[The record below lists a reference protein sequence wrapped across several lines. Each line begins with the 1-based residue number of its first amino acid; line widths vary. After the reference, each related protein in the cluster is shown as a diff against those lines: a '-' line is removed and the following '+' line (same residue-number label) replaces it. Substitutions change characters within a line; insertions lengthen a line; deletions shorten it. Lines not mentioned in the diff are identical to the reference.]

1 MSDIYEHDQ
10 MIVLGTFLANVVVV
24 IILILILLI
33 IIIKLGSDTNW
44 FFSLKV
50 KY

>member
-10 MIVLGTFLANVVVV
+10 MIVLETFLANVVVAV
-24 IILILILLI
+24 ILTLLLI
-33 IIIKLGSDTNW
+33 IIIKLGSNTDW
-44 FFSLKV
+44 FFSLKI

>member
-10 MIVLGTFLANVVVV
+10 MIVLETFLANVVVAV
-24 IILILILLI
+24 ILILLLI
-33 IIIKLGSDTNW
+33 IIIKLGSNTDW
-44 FFSLKV
+44 FFSLKI

>member
-10 MIVLGTFLANVVVV
+10 MIVLETFLANVVVAV
-24 IILILILLI
+24 ILILLI
-33 IIIKLGSDTNW
+33 IIIKLGSNTDW
-44 FFSLKV
+44 FFSLKI

>member
-1 MSDIYEHDQ
+1 MSDIYEHEQ

-33 IIIKLGSDTNW
+33 IIKLCSDTNW
-44 FFSLKV
+44 FFSLKI